1 MADARITTY
10 ASALLGIARA
20 EGAVETVTD
29 QLVQVSQAVQANED
43 LRRTLTDGAIPVAT
57 RQQVLEDVLRG
68 SAHPV
73 TTALASMIVGAG
85 RTAELPDIVNALAEQ
100 AAQGKGRTLAEVR
113 TAVPLSDDQ
122 RARLAEAL
130 GKAAGAPVELKVV
143 IDPSVLGG
151 VVAQIGDTVID
162 GSVRT
167 RLTQMRS
174 ALV

>member
-1 MADARITTY
+1 ML
-10 ASALLGIARA
+10 S
-20 EGAVETVTD
+20 
-29 QLVQVSQAVQANED
+29 
-43 LRRTLTDGAIPVAT
+43 
-57 RQQVLEDVLRG
+57 G

-85 RTAELPDIVNALAEQ
+85 RSAELPDIVNALAEQ

-151 VVAQIGDTVID
+151 VVAQIGDTILQRD
-162 GSVRT
+162 QA
-167 RLTQMRS
+167 LTCM
-174 ALV
+174 A